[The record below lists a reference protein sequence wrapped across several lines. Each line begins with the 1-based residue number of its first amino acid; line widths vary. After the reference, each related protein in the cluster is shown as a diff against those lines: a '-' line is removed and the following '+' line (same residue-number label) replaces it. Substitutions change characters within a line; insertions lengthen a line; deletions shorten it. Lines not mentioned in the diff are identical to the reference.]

1 MRRITAHRGWR
12 AGLAVALA
20 GALAVAAPAA
30 AGTGGSH
37 NGFPELQGPRGLD
50 VSPKGELVV
59 AQSTGE
65 YGVIK
70 DSWRHGKKSKKKSTK
85 RFVKLGQVPP
95 GFLAPALDMNRR
107 GELFILTTEG
117 EPGSKGAAT
126 LYRWTKWTGQ
136 KAVADIAAYQAKDV
150 DPYDLE
156 GEPGHSNPYGVA
168 ALDDGSALVADAG
181 GNDLLRV
188 LPNGK
193 IYTVARVKP
202 REIPV
207 PAGLPPMPPD
217 APQLPAVGTPIPSE
231 AVVTSVTVGKD
242 GYWYI
247 GELRGFPGNPG
258 YSQIWRVHPKA
269 KNAVCD
275 PKQPKKRT
283 KKGWCTLYAD
293 GFTSIVALDSDKR
306 GALYVAELSKRGW
319 LAAESFQEDPSAGVG
334 SVYKLWHGK
343 KQELGAGEV
352 ILPGDI
358 AVSDKGG
365 YKYGHKGKHKGY
377 KHTYKSKKGE
387 VYVTTPIFGPGTI
400 KLIR

>member
-37 NGFPELQGPRGLD
+37 SGFPELQGPRGLD
-50 VSPKGELVV
+50 ISPKGELVV

-70 DSWRHGKKSKKKSTK
+70 ESWRHGKKGKKKSTK
-85 RFVKLGQVPP
+85 RFVKLGQVAP
-95 GFLAPALDMNRR
+95 GFAPALDMNRR
-107 GELFILTTEG
+107 GELFVLTTAG
-117 EPGSKGAAT
+117 EPGTGGAT
-126 LYRWTKWTGQ
+126 LYRWTKRTGQ
-136 KAVADIAAYQAKDV
+136 KTVADIAAYQAKDI

-156 GEPGHSNPYGVA
+156 NVPEDSNPYGVA
-168 ALDDGSALVADAG
+168 ALDDGSALVADAA

-207 PAGLPPMPPD
+207 PAGLPPIPDGPP
-217 APQLPAVGTPIPSE
+217 LPPAGTLIPSE

-258 YSQIWRVHPKA
+258 TSQIWRVHPRA

-275 PKQPKKRT
+275 PKQP

-306 GALYVAELSKRGW
+306 GALYVAELSKKGW
-319 LAAESFQEDPSAGVG
+319 LAVETAENDPSAAVG

-365 YKYGHKGKHKGY
+365 YKHGHKGY
-377 KHTYKSKKGE
+377 KHSYKSKKGD

>member
-12 AGLAVALA
+12 AGLAAALA

-37 NGFPELQGPRGLD
+37 SGFPELQGPRGLD
-50 VSPKGELVV
+50 ISPKGELVV

-70 DSWRHGKKSKKKSTK
+70 ESWRHGKKNKKKSTK

-107 GELFILTTEG
+107 GELFVLTTEG
-117 EPGSKGAAT
+117 EPGSTGAAT

-188 LPNGK
+188 KPNGK

-202 REIPV
+202 RMVPV
-207 PAGLPPMPPD
+207 PEGLPSFPD
-217 APQLPAVGTPIPSE
+217 APPLPPAGTVIPSE
-231 AVVTSVTVGKD
+231 AVITSVTVGHD
-242 GYWYI
+242 GFWYI
-247 GELRGFPGNPG
+247 GELRGFPGNVG
-258 YSQIWRVHPKA
+258 TSQIWRVHPKA

-275 PKQPKKRT
+275 PKRPRKWSCK
-283 KKGWCTLYAD
+283 LYAD

-306 GALYVAELSKRGW
+306 GALYVAELSKKGW
-319 LAAESFQEDPSAGVG
+319 LAMEFAEDDPEAAVG
-334 SVYKLWHGK
+334 SVYKLWRNGHK
-343 KQELGAGEV
+343 RELGAGEV
-352 ILPGDI
+352 ILPGDV
-358 AVSDKGG
+358 AVADRGYRGRGHKGH
-365 YKYGHKGKHKGY
+365 KGHKGK
-377 KHTYKSKKGE
+377 